1 MKDTSPDNTAA
12 KSAGTVVIFEV
23 PPRIEGVN
31 EYLELGAALQSE
43 LRKTPGF
50 IRAERFSSLSE
61 EGKLL
66 SVSFWENEKAAAAWR
81 NRPAHRNCQKKGG
94 ETLFER
100 YSITVA
106 SVVRGYTRD
115 ERAQAP
121 QYSEKALR
129 RK

>member
-23 PPRIEGVN
+23 TPRREGLN

-43 LRKTPGF
+43 LRKMPGF

-66 SVSFWENEKAAAAWR
+66 SVSFWENEESAAAWR

-100 YSITVA
+100 
-106 SVVRGYTRD
+106 
-115 ERAQAP
+115 
-121 QYSEKALR
+121 
-129 RK
+129 

>member
-23 PPRIEGVN
+23 TPRREGVN

-66 SVSFWENEKAAAAWR
+66 SVSFWENEKWR

-94 ETLFER
+94 ETLLER

-129 RK
+129 

>member
-1 MKDTSPDNTAA
+1 M
-12 KSAGTVVIFEV
+12 
-23 PPRIEGVN
+23 N
-31 EYLELGAALQSE
+31 EYLGLGAALQSE
-43 LRKTPGF
+43 PEENTRIHPRG
-50 IRAERFSSLSE
+50 RFSSLSE

-121 QYSEKALR
+121 QDSEKALR

>member
-1 MKDTSPDNTAA
+1 M
-12 KSAGTVVIFEV
+12 
-23 PPRIEGVN
+23 N

-66 SVSFWENEKAAAAWR
+66 SVSFWENENAAAAWR

-121 QYSEKALR
+121 QDSEKALR

>member
-23 PPRIEGVN
+23 TPRREGVN
-31 EYLELGAALQSE
+31 ENLELGAALQSE

-50 IRAERFSSLSE
+50 LSE

-94 ETLFER
+94 ETLLER